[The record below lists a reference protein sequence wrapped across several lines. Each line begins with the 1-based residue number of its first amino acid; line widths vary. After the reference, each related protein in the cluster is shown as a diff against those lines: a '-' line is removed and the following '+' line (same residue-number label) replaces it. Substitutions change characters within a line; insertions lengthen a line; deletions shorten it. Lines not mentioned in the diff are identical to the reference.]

1 MTKIAVIGTA
11 GRDKTIPM
19 THRLWQWMLDD
30 IASRVKWD
38 DHLVSGGAAWA
49 DHLAIAMFLEGHVKT
64 LTLHL
69 PAPYVNG
76 VFIGPYK
83 SAASAANF
91 YHRKFGNE
99 IETNT
104 LGEIEQAGNMEHCHG
119 SFEPAAEGYGAMFNR
134 NKKVAASAEL
144 VLAYTFG
151 TGDQPADGGTKNTWD
166 QCKGDRIHVPL
177 PRNLI

>member
-1 MTKIAVIGTA
+1 MALYLRENLTFDAARIVVEGSEEGKNLYMKGICIQGGVKNANE
-11 GRDKTIPM
+11 
-19 THRLWQWMLDD
+19 
-30 IASRVKWD
+30 RVYP
-38 DHLVSGGAAWA
+38 VS
-49 DHLAIAMFLEGHVKT
+49 
-64 LTLHL
+64 
-69 PAPYVNG
+69 
-76 VFIGPYK
+76 
-83 SAASAANF
+83 
-91 YHRKFGNE
+91 E
-99 IETNT
+99 IEKAAAMPNCT
-104 LGEIEQAGNMEHCHG
+104 G